1 MAFHEG
7 LAPTHEHASHHPHT
21 RARTAGGAL
30 GPHHNK
36 HSWDQSA
43 VWRAHERAI
52 LWPGSVGDSL
62 TSADAPTSHMHWCL
76 TSKPSV
82 QGNLLATSRHGC
94 HMARN
99 QQSLRYAAPRRTEP
113 IKTGGNSSGMR

>member
-1 MAFHEG
+1 MKGAHCCISDSAVHG
-7 LAPTHEHASHHPHT
+7 WASTDASAPTHEHASHHPHT

-52 LWPGSVGDSL
+52 MWPGSVGDRL

-76 TSKPSV
+76 TS
-82 QGNLLATSRHGC
+82 
-94 HMARN
+94 
-99 QQSLRYAAPRRTEP
+99 
-113 IKTGGNSSGMR
+113 